1 VGENKHAMSLQ
12 YGTGNEVS
20 LALTQGKETCGRD
33 VHSFARMRRET
44 RRREIT
50 HVKPLKQSYDMCCL
64 FSLCHPFT
72 AVVSGKDVMDD
83 TFDRQLKGED

>member
-1 VGENKHAMSLQ
+1 MRSRCAFICEDA
-12 YGTGNEVS
+12 TGNK
-20 LALTQGKETCGRD
+20 TY
-33 VHSFARMRRET
+33 
-44 RRREIT
+44 REIT